1 MASPIQFYR
10 NFQALM
16 REHGLRHVL
25 TSGMACV
32 EYGLQQNTKDT
43 DWIIHPDDLEKLLAM
58 LYECERG
65 LTGNNWR
72 VSYRS
77 LFGAPFLK
85 EYHQGGWTT
94 HIAIH
99 DEPTSPEHH
108 LDFFGKPP
116 RLRGDEWLP
125 TTGSIASRS
134 IVAQMKKTDRDKD
147 WPFVNGLAAQECL
160 SGDPSGLLHLRE
172 MDLLKQYW
180 NEQDEA
186 TRTRLQT
193 FRPLLLLVGNTTDE
207 TLERL
212 LMIERTIWESVNRER
227 YRIYQHEWKEF
238 YRRWQ
243 RDNVGEWPTAEPFE
257 IQHHRVCLA
266 VERFELPPAPIAP
279 ESVRLAIYQ
288 KGISRTAALTAAT
301 PAEIDK
307 VTMPLEVILP

>member
-10 NFQALM
+10 NFQELM
-16 REHGLRHVL
+16 RGHGIRHAL

-32 EYGLQQNTKDT
+32 EYGIQQNTKDT

-58 LYECERG
+58 LCQCERG
-65 LTGNNWR
+65 LTGTNWR
-72 VSYRS
+72 ISYRS
-77 LFGAPFLK
+77 LFGTPFLRD
-85 EYHQGGWTT
+85 YHQGGWTT

-116 RLRGDEWLP
+116 RLRGDEWMSQ
-125 TTGSIASRS
+125 TGGIASRS

-147 WPFVNGLAAQECL
+147 WPFVNGLAVQSCL

-172 MDLLKQYW
+172 IDLLKQSW
-180 NEQDEA
+180 SEQDEA
-186 TRTRLQT
+186 GRAKLAVS
-193 FRPLLLLVGNTTDE
+193 RPLLLCVGNTPDD

-212 LMIERTIWESVNRER
+212 LMIERTIWQSVNRER

-243 RDNVGEWPTAEPFE
+243 RDNVGEWPTVESFE
-257 IQHHRVCLA
+257 IQHHRVCEA
-266 VERFELPPAPIAP
+266 VERFHLPAAPIAP
-279 ESVRLAIYQ
+279 EAVREAIYQ
-288 KGISRTAALTAAT
+288 RGIARTVALTAAT
-301 PAEIDK
+301 PAEIEL
-307 VTMPLEVILP
+307 VTIPLATILP